1 MGYIQEV
8 EHKLRQYL
16 VSFEAP
22 VQDEII
28 KYVKT
33 RILESYK
40 NGIEQSKMQKVYGPK
55 RKYPLRSTRK

>member
-22 VQDEII
+22 LQDEII

-33 RILESYK
+33 RIIESYK
-40 NGIEQSKMQKVYGPK
+40 NGIEQSKLQRVYGPK
-55 RKYPLRSTRK
+55 RTYHQKSRK